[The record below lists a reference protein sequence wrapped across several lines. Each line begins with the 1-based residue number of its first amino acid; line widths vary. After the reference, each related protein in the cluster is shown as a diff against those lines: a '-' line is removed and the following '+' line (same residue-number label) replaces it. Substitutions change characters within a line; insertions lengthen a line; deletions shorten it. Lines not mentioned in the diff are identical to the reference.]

1 MEWLKNVVE
10 HRQTERIV
18 IGLILLNALT
28 LGLETSTAVMAEY
41 GGLLRAIDH
50 LLLAIFVAELLARIL
65 VRRGA
70 FFRDPWSIFDLLV
83 VGIALV
89 PATDSFSVLRALRVL
104 RVLRL
109 ITALPSLKRVVGG
122 LISAMPGMGSISLL
136 MGLIYYVFSVM
147 GTKLFG
153 QTSPDQ
159 FGSLG
164 STAYTLFQVMTFDDW
179 SSGVARPL
187 MEKHAYAIAYLVVF
201 ILLSAFM
208 MLNLF
213 IGVVVTA
220 LDDEK
225 AANAPK
231 LLHDPV
237 EMQTVLEE
245 LRAIRA
251 ELTALKTAEHPPE
264 SRGRDPART

>member
-1 MEWLKNVVE
+1 MAWLKYVVE

-18 IGLILLNALT
+18 IGLILLNAIT
-28 LGLETSTAVMAEY
+28 LGLETSTSIMAEY
-41 GGLLRAIDH
+41 GGLLHAIDQ
-50 LLLAIFVAELLARIL
+50 LLLAVFVAELLARIL
-65 VRRGA
+65 VKRGD
-70 FFRDPWSIFDLLV
+70 FFRDPWSLFDFLV

-122 LISAMPGMGSISLL
+122 LITAMPGMGSISLL
-136 MGLIYYVFSVM
+136 MGLIYYVFAVM
-147 GTKLFG
+147 GTKLFA
-153 QTSPDQ
+153 QTSPEQ

-164 STAYTLFQVMTFDDW
+164 ATAYTLFQVMTFDDW
-179 SSGVARPL
+179 STGVAKPL
-187 MEKHAYAIAYLVVF
+187 MEKHSYAVVYLIVF

-231 LLHDPV
+231 LLHDPA
-237 EMQTVLEE
+237 EMYSVLAE
-245 LRAIRA
+245 LKAIRT
-251 ELTALKTAEHPPE
+251 ELAALKSGERA
-264 SRGRDPART
+264 SGS